1 MKFTFVLFNFIWL
14 TNINLRYNKVCLLFE
29 TKKKNSLYKNI
40 ISITALTQI
49 KLMSNQQFIKMKYI
63 LFFPRDIE
71 FKIEIAI
78 LFETYY

>member
-1 MKFTFVLFNFIWL
+1 MANKYKLTIQQSVFTIW
-14 TNINLRYNKVCLLFE
+14 NQ
-29 TKKKNSLYKNI
+29 KKNSLYQNI
-40 ISITALTQI
+40 ISITGLTQI

>member
-1 MKFTFVLFNFIWL
+1 MANKYKLTIQQSVFTIW
-14 TNINLRYNKVCLLFE
+14 NQ
-29 TKKKNSLYKNI
+29 KKNSLYQNI
-40 ISITALTQI
+40 ISITALTEI

>member
-1 MKFTFVLFNFIWL
+1 MANKYKLTIQQSVFTIW
-14 TNINLRYNKVCLLFE
+14 NQ
-29 TKKKNSLYKNI
+29 KKKNSLHQNI

-49 KLMSNQQFIKMKYI
+49 KLMSNQQFIKMKFI

>member
-1 MKFTFVLFNFIWL
+1 MANKYKLTIQQSVFTIW
-14 TNINLRYNKVCLLFE
+14 NQ
-29 TKKKNSLYKNI
+29 KKNSLYQNI